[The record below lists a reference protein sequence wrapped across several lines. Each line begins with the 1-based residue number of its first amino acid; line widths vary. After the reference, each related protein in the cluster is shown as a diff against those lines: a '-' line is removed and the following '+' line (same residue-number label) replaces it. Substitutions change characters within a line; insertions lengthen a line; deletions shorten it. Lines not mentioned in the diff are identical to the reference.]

1 MLKRIASTF
10 ITKILSGIINLVIAV
25 LISNWIGA
33 EGKGVQGLYLTT
45 LTLSIT
51 ALSILG
57 LMPLTY
63 LYPRKPSLNYYL
75 IVYIWSVFS
84 SLALYVFL
92 RLVPLVNDDYVVY
105 IVFTSF
111 ISSLV
116 SNNLSIFIIKEKIVF
131 YNLALFS
138 QPLSHI
144 AFIFGFYWVKG
155 SFSVEYYIYALL
167 FSYVVLLCF
176 SLKGFF
182 QLFKEK
188 LSTDYSLIW
197 KDFFNMLR
205 YGLLHQSATIIQLI
219 SFRGAYF
226 ILDYFSSTSE
236 VGVYSNAISITESI
250 WIISKSLSLV
260 FYSRMINTKK
270 AFHKSVFQNF
280 IFASFWLQGLA
291 FLFLA
296 LIPSSFYIYLF
307 GHEFEELKYL
317 ILILLP
323 SSLIFG
329 QSIII
334 EFYFASIGKHHVNL
348 ITSFMGMFII
358 IALSIWLTPHLSAY
372 GTAIATN
379 IGYVCIL
386 IIQNHHIKSN
396 LETSIYQPIFSRAAF
411 VNNYNLLKNALKNTP
426 V

>member
-63 LYPRKPSLNYYL
+63 LYPRKPSLNYYV
-75 IVYIWSVFS
+75 IVYVWSVFS

-92 RLVPLVNDDYVVY
+92 KLVPLVNDDYVFY
-105 IVFTSF
+105 IVITSF

-144 AFIFGFYWVKG
+144 AFIFGFYWIKG
-155 SFSVEYYIYALL
+155 TFSVEYYIYALL
-167 FSYVVLLCF
+167 FSYLVLFCF
-176 SLKGFF
+176 SLNGLF
-182 QLFKEK
+182 QLIKEK
-188 LSTDYSLIW
+188 LTTDYSLII
-197 KDFFNMLR
+197 KDFLNMLR
-205 YGLLHQSATIIQLI
+205 YGLLHQTATIIQLI

-226 ILDYFSSTSE
+226 ILDYYSSTSD

-270 AFHKSVFQNF
+270 ALHKSVFENF

-291 FLFLA
+291 FIGLA
-296 LIPSSFYIYLF
+296 IIPSDFYTYLF
-307 GHEFEELKYL
+307 GNEFGELKSL
-317 ILILLP
+317 IIILLP

-348 ITSFMGMFII
+348 ITSSIGMFII
-358 IALSIWLTPHLSAY
+358 IALSILLTPVLSALWNGHCHQY
-372 GTAIATN
+372 WVYLHSADTELP
-379 IGYVCIL
+379 Y
-386 IIQNHHIKSN
+386 
-396 LETSIYQPIFSRAAF
+396 
-411 VNNYNLLKNALKNTP
+411 
-426 V
+426 